1 MRRKARGHRAAR
13 EIAGADALAATLAD
27 EIAAGDIVV
36 CLGAGDITRW
46 AAGLATAIADQRG
59 AA

>member
-1 MRRKARGHRAAR
+1 VLSG
-13 EIAGADALAATLAD
+13 

-46 AAGLATAIADQRG
+46 AAELAPAIAAKRG
-59 AA
+59 AAE